1 MIHPS
6 AIIESTL
13 PIAEDVEIGPH
24 AVIRGAIHIS
34 PGCRIAARAQLI
46 HEVVLGENCTI
57 GAGSVLGS
65 DAALPGIAPGKGGS
79 IQLGRDNSIR
89 ELVTINRSTQE
100 GEHTVVGNENFLMAG
115 THIGHDARLGDSNV
129 IANNSHLGGFVC
141 MGNHVFLGG
150 GCFIRPRVRIG
161 NHVMMRGHNPMSKD
175 VPPFLTAYGPDR
187 ILGLNSVG
195 LKRAAIPPAARMELK
210 RAFKLVF
217 LQGMNLSDALI
228 QSNSMDWQYE
238 QSHDFWNF
246 LLAPSK
252 TGVCSQLTDRRSH

>member
-13 PIAEDVEIGPH
+13 PIAGDVEVGPH
-24 AVIRGAIHIS
+24 AVIRGAIQIS

-46 HEVVLGENCTI
+46 HQVVLGENCHI

-65 DAALPGIAPGKGGS
+65 DPELPGVVPGKGGG

-89 ELVTINRSTQE
+89 ELVTINRSAQD
-100 GEHTVVGNENFLMAG
+100 GERTILGNGNYLMAG
-115 THIGHDARLGDSNV
+115 AHIGHDARMGDSNV
-129 IANNSHLGGFVC
+129 IANNCYLGGFVC
-141 MGNHVFLGG
+141 MGNHIFLGG

-175 VPPFLTAYGPDR
+175 VPPFLMAYGPDR
-187 ILGLNSVG
+187 ILGINSVG
-195 LKRAAIPPAARMELK
+195 LKRAATPPAARMELK

-217 LQGMNLSDALI
+217 LQGMNLSEALI
-228 QSNSMDWQYE
+228 QSGSLDWQYE
-238 QSHDFWNF
+238 QSHDFWDF
-246 LLAPSK
+246 LLAPSI
-252 TGVCSQLTDRRSH
+252 TGVCSQLTDRRSQ